1 MGKYEAPYRKP
12 KEKQY
17 FSSVKKLSEK
27 LVKNQQN
34 DAIFFSIGI
43 LTLLQMRNIFGVCC
57 VSQIAAFCV
66 PLFLRTLDLNI
77 PPPPPTPENEFG
89 RCGQKRREASCIQ
102 RRGGGK
108 GKGPPSTV
116 SFPRSAVSLCSQQ
129 THCVFPTLT
138 LRKGPPKKEEEEE
151 GSLDFS
157 SSYTHKGEFAKPFLP
172 PFSFKALGGG

>member
-1 MGKYEAPYRKP
+1 MW
-12 KEKQY
+12 
-17 FSSVKKLSEK
+17 FSFRSEFWPFSK
-27 LVKNQQN
+27 WE
-34 DAIFFSIGI
+34 IF
-43 LTLLQMRNIFGVCC
+43 FGVCC
-57 VSQIAAFCV
+57 VSQIPAFCV
-66 PLFLRTLDLNI
+66 PLFLRTFVDLNI

-116 SFPRSAVSLCSQQ
+116 SFPRSAVSLRSRPAQQ

-172 PFSFKALGGG
+172 FPLLLQSPGGGI

>member
-1 MGKYEAPYRKP
+1 MKKALWSKCSTVGKYEAPYRKP

-89 RCGQKRREASCIQ
+89 RCGQKRREASCMQ
-102 RRGGGK
+102 RRGK
-108 GKGPPSTV
+108 GKAHPPPSPSHAVQFLSVPGPPN
-116 SFPRSAVSLCSQQ
+116 R
-129 THCVFPTLT
+129 LT
-138 LRKGPPKKEEEEE
+138 AFSRLWPWGRGLRKRRRRR
-151 GSLDFS
+151 
-157 SSYTHKGEFAKPFLP
+157 
-172 PFSFKALGGG
+172 KAV